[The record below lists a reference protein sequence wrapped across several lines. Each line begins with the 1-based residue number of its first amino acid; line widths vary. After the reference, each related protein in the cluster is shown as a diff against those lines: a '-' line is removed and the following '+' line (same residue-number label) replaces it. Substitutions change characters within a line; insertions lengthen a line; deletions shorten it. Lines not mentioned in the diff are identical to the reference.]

1 MSNDSPNVKKAKGII
16 QGVEK
21 SVKELLD
28 LGEALKNERAFSFAR
43 RVLER
48 ALGDR
53 ALDRDPALKILAHQ
67 QCALCTYKDED
78 LSARERY
85 DMALEVLDEIDDLGD
100 TLMEK
105 QETLGLYGAIYKR
118 KWEVDA
124 QKLNLER
131 SLLYYRR
138 GYELGVK
145 TDQGYTAI
153 NAAYVLELL
162 AYQEA
167 AEKLDDPRLATAGG
181 AASAGATAADTAAL
195 RRAEADRIRE
205 EIIAQAPAL
214 AGEPHDPYRR
224 WPAVTVAEAYFGLGR
239 YDAAEEWLMKTADLH
254 DKLVKDGAEG
264 FSDWEWEST
273 LRQLA
278 SLARM
283 KAGAAADAEEL
294 KGELKRPGEVLSN
307 FMQRKFGPGGDTTAA
322 VRTAFLGKVGLGL
335 SGGGFRA
342 SIFHI
347 GVLAKLAELDV
358 LRRVEVLSCVSGGS
372 IIGAHYYLEV
382 RKLLQT
388 KTDEEITRED
398 YIDIVQRIERDFL
411 AGVQRN
417 IRTRVIAEW
426 WTNVKLFFLRTYTRT
441 NRAGELYESELF
453 ARVQDGEGKDANGRY
468 RPRWFNDLYVKP
480 AGEASNF
487 HPKYDNWRRSA
498 KAPILSINATTLN
511 TGHNWQFTAS
521 WMGEP
526 PVGIETDVDASDRL
540 RRMYY
545 WQAKAAGKDKVRLG
559 DAVSASACVPGLFE
573 PLVIENL
580 YVRRTAGGAAAGG
593 RNEGDEL
600 VTVRLVDGGVQDNQ
614 GITALLEQDC
624 NVLLVSDASGQMAS
638 VRDPKSGFVGRMLGG
653 VLGVLL
659 RTKDILMARV
669 REAEYED
676 LVARRRSLQLRGLM
690 YVHLTKG
697 LGTQPVDWVYCDD
710 PSPAPPPGGLTEF
723 DMRKDVQRLLADIRT
738 DLDSFSDAE
747 AYALMLSGYRMTEYE
762 LEQRR
767 VLEGVPQ
774 STEPAPNWRFM
785 AVDDRLKTASAD
797 PKSDYQSLVKQLK
810 VASQVA
816 FKIWRLR
823 RGLQIF
829 AAALA
834 LFVIGAAGY
843 GILSVLGS
851 EELSNRPIIKY
862 SQLIWAFLTMIAVM
876 VGSLILGSFLM
887 KIVRYKKTLTRA
899 LVHLGMSIFGFL
911 VARLHLHVFDWM
923 YLRLGRVPLDPTLFL
938 CYAHEDEKFAA
949 KLDAELRAQ
958 GHRTAIDGKECLYSP
973 EREKEIHALIGE
985 AQTFVF
991 VASQKSKESK
1001 VCGALLEY
1009 ASGQGKKI
1017 VNVLTPGFDYAGGQ
1031 GQKSVAFSTN
1041 GSGPLEPAAL
1051 QALLQEVGD
1060 AVALKK

>member
-1 MSNDSPNVKKAKGII
+1 MSNTDTPNVKEAKSII
-16 QGVEK
+16 QGRTK
-21 SVKELLD
+21 SAKEMFD
-28 LGEALKNERAFSFAR
+28 LGKALKSERAFSFAR

-48 ALGDR
+48 ALDDR
-53 ALDRDPALKILAHQ
+53 ALDKDPPLKILVHQ

-85 DMALEVLDEIDDLGD
+85 DLALEVLDEIDDFGD
-100 TLMEK
+100 TVKEK
-105 QETLGLYGAIYKR
+105 QETMGLYGAIYKR

-153 NAAYVLELL
+153 NAAYALELL

-167 AEKLDDPRLATAGG
+167 AEKLDDPRLVTSGG
-181 AASAGATAADTAAL
+181 GESAGATAADTAAL
-195 RRAEADRIRE
+195 RRAEADRIRK
-205 EIIAQAPAL
+205 EIIAEVPAL
-214 AGEPHDPYRR
+214 VGDPAGPYDW
-224 WPAVTVAEAYFGLGR
+224 WPIVTVAEAHFGLGR
-239 YDAAEEWLMKTADLH
+239 YEQAEEWLMKAADLH
-254 DKLVKDGAEG
+254 DKLKVLNLG

-273 LRQLA
+273 LRQFA

-283 KAGAAADAEEL
+283 KAGATADAAEMR
-294 KGELKRPGEVLSN
+294 KPSEVLSK

-322 VRTAFLGKVGLGL
+322 VRTAFLGKMGLGL

-347 GVLAKLAELDV
+347 GVLAKLAELDL

-417 IRTRVIAEW
+417 IRTRIIAEW
-426 WTNVKLFFLRTYTRT
+426 WTNVKLFFRRTYTRT

-453 ARVQDGEGKDANGRY
+453 ARVQDGEGKDANGRCL
-468 RPRWFNDLYVKP
+468 PRWFNDLYVKP
-480 AGEASNF
+480 AGESPSF

-526 PVGIETDVDASDRL
+526 PVAIKTDVDASDRL

-580 YVRRTAGGAAAGG
+580 YVRKTAGGASAGG
-593 RNEGDEL
+593 ANEGDEL

-638 VRDPKSGFVGRMLGG
+638 VKDPKTGFVGRMLGG

-659 RTKDILMARV
+659 RSKDILMARV

-676 LVARRRSLQLRGLM
+676 LVARRRSMQLRGLM
-690 YVHLTKG
+690 YIHLTKG
-697 LGTQPVDWVYCDD
+697 LGTQPVDWLYCDD
-710 PSPAPPPGGLTEF
+710 PSPAPSPGGLTEF
-723 DMRKDVQRLLADIRT
+723 DVRKDVQRLLADIRT

-747 AYALMLSGYRMTEYE
+747 SYALMLSGYRMTEYE

-767 VLEGVPQ
+767 VVEGLPQ
-774 STEPAPNWRFM
+774 STEPAPNWRFLT
-785 AVDDRLKTASAD
+785 VDDRLKTASAD
-797 PKSDYQSLVKQLK
+797 PKSEYQSLVKQLR

-823 RGLQIF
+823 RVLQIF

-834 LFVIGAAGY
+834 LFVIGVAGY
-843 GILSVLGS
+843 GVFSVLTS
-851 EELSNRPIIKY
+851 KELGDRPIIKF
-862 SQLIWAFLTMIAVM
+862 SQLVWALLTMIAIM
-876 VGSLILGSFLM
+876 LGSLILGSVLM
-887 KIVRYKKTLTRA
+887 KVARYQKTLTRA

-923 YLRLGRVPLDPTLFL
+923 YLRMGSVPLNPTVFF
-938 CYAHEDEKFAA
+938 CYAHEDERFAA
-949 KLDAELRAQ
+949 KLDAEFRAK
-958 GHRTAIDGKECLYSP
+958 GHRTSIDGKECLYSP
-973 EREKEIHALIGE
+973 EREKEIHALINQ

-991 VASQKSKESK
+991 VASQKSQDSK

-1009 ASGQGKKI
+1009 ARGKGRKI
-1017 VNVLTPGFDYAGGQ
+1017 VNVLTPGFNYAGGQ